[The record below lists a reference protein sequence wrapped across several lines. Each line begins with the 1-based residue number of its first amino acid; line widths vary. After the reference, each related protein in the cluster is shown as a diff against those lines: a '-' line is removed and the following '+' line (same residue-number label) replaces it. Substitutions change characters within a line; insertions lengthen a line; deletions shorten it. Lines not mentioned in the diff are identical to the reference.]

1 METWPN
7 FFIVGAPRA
16 GTTSLYYYLKDCPEV
31 YMSPTKEPR
40 FFKSEL
46 YKPVPTEEG
55 INLKGNKKKY
65 LQLFSNVKDE
75 KAIGEAS
82 PSYLRDPGTAIL
94 IHEVIPNAKII
105 IILRDP
111 INRVF
116 SHYLYL
122 KSSDK
127 EKRSF
132 DKAVI
137 NEITKDTTD
146 YKPYNVYLDASL
158 YFEQVK
164 RYQDIFGTNQVKI
177 LIFEEFMKE
186 PEKNLSEV
194 LEFLGINSISQKVTI
209 KKYNL
214 YGESRNRIFHYMRKS
229 KAIRKFLNILPED
242 FVRKLRDEVVLKK
255 QNKPK
260 LSKEEMICLENYYRE
275 DVKKLQKL
283 LERKLPWNWINNPP
297 LN

>member
-1 METWPN
+1 
-7 FFIVGAPRA
+7 
-16 GTTSLYYYLKDCPEV
+16 
-31 YMSPTKEPR
+31 MSPTKEPR

-46 YKPVPTEEG
+46 YMSSPTEEG
-55 INLKGNKKKY
+55 LSFRGDKSKY

-82 PSYLRDPGTAIL
+82 PSYLRDPGSADL
-94 IHEVIPNAKII
+94 IHKVIPNAKII

-111 INRVF
+111 INRAF

-132 DKAVI
+132 VKAVI
-137 NEITKDTTD
+137 TEITKDGTD
-146 YKPYNVYLDASL
+146 IKPYNAYLDAGL
-158 YFEQVK
+158 YFGQVK
-164 RYQDIFGTNQVKI
+164 RYQDIFGINQVKI
-177 LIFEEFMKE
+177 LIFEEFMKD
-186 PEKNLSEV
+186 PKKNLREV
-194 LEFLGINSISQKVTI
+194 LEFLRINSVSQKVTI

-214 YGESRNRIFHYMRKS
+214 YGESRNRVFHYMRKS

-260 LSKEEMICLENYYRE
+260 LSKEEMISLENYYRE

-283 LERKLPWNWINNPP
+283 LERKLPWDWINNPP